1 MYLCVFETE
10 TDQLGCAG
18 CMCAYDLRAAR
29 VAWAGRVDGFHC
41 VAVTHLYRLSGG
53 FRLLENHDTVK
64 LYRLVCMVNLL
75 MCWMLATF
83 ALA

>member
-1 MYLCVFETE
+1 MYLYVFETE

-18 CMCAYDLRAAR
+18 CMRAYDLRTAR
-29 VAWAGRVDGFHC
+29 GAWAGHVDGFYC

-53 FRLLENHDTVK
+53 FGLLENHDTVK
-64 LYRLVCMVNLL
+64 LYGLMHGRLL
-75 MCWMLATF
+75 MCWLLASF